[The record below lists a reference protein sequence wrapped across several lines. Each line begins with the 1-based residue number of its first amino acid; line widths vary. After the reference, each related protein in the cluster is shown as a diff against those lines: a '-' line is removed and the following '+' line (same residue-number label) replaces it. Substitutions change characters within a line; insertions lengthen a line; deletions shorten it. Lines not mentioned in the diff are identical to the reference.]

1 LIEASGLQV
10 TFLLYNND
18 YSKETAMEWEKNVFI
33 RNIKS
38 FNKAMGLDY
47 HTKLE
52 DGLSYNEDLIK
63 NLTAVINKYK

>member
-1 LIEASGLQV
+1 
-10 TFLLYNND
+10 
-18 YSKETAMEWEKNVFI
+18 MEWEKNVFI